1 MWLHRNTTTKK
12 IRYHG
17 RKNEHSRLLGLAL
30 TRMGKRSPVVDTIAG
45 TGTTVESVRHCL
57 YTMRR
62 LLTPNYAVIPV
73 TAEIL
78 LKEPWAS
85 TCALLIF
92 PGGADLGYCR
102 TFNGEGNQ
110 RIAQFVRQGGA
121 YLGFCAGGYYGSKVC
136 EFEVGNKKL
145 EVVGSRELAFFP
157 GICRGGAFAGFS
169 YNSEAGAKAT
179 KLKVEKKWLGSGV
192 PESFRSY
199 YNGGGVFVDAERCQ
213 GKGVEV
219 LASYTGD
226 LAVESGEGKA
236 AIVYCK
242 VGEGAAI
249 LTGPHPEFA
258 PLSSI

>member
-1 MWLHRNTTTKK
+1 
-12 IRYHG
+12 
-17 RKNEHSRLLGLAL
+17 
-30 TRMGKRSPVVDTIAG
+30 
-45 TGTTVESVRHCL
+45 
-57 YTMRR
+57 MRR

-110 RIAQFVRQGGA
+110 RIARFVRRGGA
-121 YLGFCAGGYYGSKVC
+121 YIGFCAGGYYGSKAC
-136 EFEVGNKKL
+136 EFEVGNREL
-145 EVVGSRELAFFP
+145 EVIGGRELAFFP
-157 GICRGGAFAGFS
+157 DICRGGAFSGFS
-169 YNSEAGAKAT
+169 YNSEAGARAAEI
-179 KLKVEKKWLGSGV
+179 KVEKKQLGDEA

-199 YNGGGVFVDAERCQ
+199 YNGGGVFVDAEKYQ
-213 GKGVEV
+213 SEGVEV

-258 PLSSI
+258 SFTST

>member
-1 MWLHRNTTTKK
+1 MQKK
-12 IRYHG
+12 
-17 RKNEHSRLLGLAL
+17 KSRI
-30 TRMGKRSPVVDTIAG
+30 VNTIAG
-45 TGTTVESVRHCL
+45 NGTTVESVRHCL

-78 LKEPWAS
+78 LKEPWTS
-85 TCALLIF
+85 TCALIIF

-110 RIAQFVRQGGA
+110 RIAQFVRRGGA
-121 YLGFCAGGYYGSKVC
+121 YLGFCAGGYYASKVC
-136 EFEVGNKKL
+136 EFEMGNRKL

-169 YNSEAGAKAT
+169 YNSEAGAKAA
-179 KLKVEKKWLGSGV
+179 KLKVEKWLGNEA

-199 YNGGGVFVDAERCQ
+199 YNGGGVFVDAERFQ
-213 GKGVEV
+213 GRGVEV

-258 PLSSI
+258 PFDSI

>member
-1 MWLHRNTTTKK
+1 
-12 IRYHG
+12 
-17 RKNEHSRLLGLAL
+17 
-30 TRMGKRSPVVDTIAG
+30 
-45 TGTTVESVRHCL
+45 
-57 YTMRR
+57 

-73 TAEIL
+73 TGEVL

-85 TCALLIF
+85 TCALIVF

-102 TFNGEGNQ
+102 TLNGEGN
-110 RIAQFVRQGGA
+110 RYISQFVRQGGA

-157 GICRGGAFAGFS
+157 GICRGGAFAGFA
-169 YNSEAGAKAT
+169 YHSEEGARAAELRVNK
-179 KLKVEKKWLGSGV
+179 EWLANET
-192 PESFRSY
+192 PDQFRSY
-199 YNGGGVFVDAERCQ
+199 YNGGGVFVDAEKYQ
-213 GKGVEV
+213 DKDIEV
-219 LASYTGD
+219 LASFTED

-258 PLSSI
+258 ST